1 MCENVHF
8 ITFLQHL
15 YYPFISTID
24 VLKLIFKN
32 TQLIKLINNL
42 SQDKNRIHDFH
53 IIIKKNAPEKTGSFW
68 QNRKGRMQQEHVI
81 NRKYKD

>member
-15 YYPFISTID
+15 YYPFIATID

-53 IIIKKNAPEKTGSFW
+53 IIIKKMH
-68 QNRKGRMQQEHVI
+68 QRKLDHSGKIERGGCSKNM
-81 NRKYKD
+81 